1 MVFIFPVRSIDI
13 DFRHCIRCCGQT
25 TVQIQNS
32 LWLLPNYRFWFY
44 VWLVLSCFLR
54 TSSSLWHYPLHP
66 SSNSTRIYASFN
78 PTKWIEICIPIQYNA
93 VSILLPSFRDQTE
106 FVIMFSVFWFFGFL
120 CLFSAHTAT
129 DYTHWGLHQIH
140 YATTEL
146 PYTISGVWDAKSKS
160 TKMCVLYICV
170 CEVLYCV
177 VCTSEG
183 AFVNKLVA
191 QRSVSSITVQYGRY
205 MEWIFL
211 FCFFFLRISYV
222 VCLLSRVRLS
232 VERTKSNVLCSIS
245 VCSRQIHNQFSIVWL
260 YVLDAE
266 TDRIVFQRI

>member
-13 DFRHCIRCCGQT
+13 DIDIRNCIRCCGQT

-129 DYTHWGLHQIH
+129 DWHTLRLASNSLRDNRVAIYNLGCVRCKIKIDKNVCAL
-140 YATTEL
+140 Y
-146 PYTISGVWDAKSKS
+146 
-160 TKMCVLYICV
+160 MCLW
-170 CEVLYCV
+170 
-177 VCTSEG
+177 
-183 AFVNKLVA
+183 
-191 QRSVSSITVQYGRY
+191 SI
-205 MEWIFL
+205 
-211 FCFFFLRISYV
+211 
-222 VCLLSRVRLS
+222 
-232 VERTKSNVLCSIS
+232 VLCCVYIW
-245 VCSRQIHNQFSIVWL
+245 RRF
-260 YVLDAE
+260 
-266 TDRIVFQRI
+266 RK